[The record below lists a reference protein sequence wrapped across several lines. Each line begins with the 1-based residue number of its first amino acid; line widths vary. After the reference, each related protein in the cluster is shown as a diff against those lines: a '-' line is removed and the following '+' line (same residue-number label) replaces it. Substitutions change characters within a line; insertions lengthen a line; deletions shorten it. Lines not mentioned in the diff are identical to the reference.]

1 MTRIIVDAGPV
12 VALLDKSE
20 RRHGWMRQTLGSF
33 RQPLHTCEAVIT
45 EASHIVR
52 RVPGAR
58 ATILELLE
66 KGVLEVSFRMDAET
80 RALLKLVERY
90 ASVPMSI
97 ADACL
102 VRMSELTPD
111 SAILTFDRDFRV
123 YRRGGRQAI
132 PVIMPGKS

>member
-1 MTRIIVDAGPV
+1 VSRVIADTGPV
-12 VALLDKSE
+12 VALIDVAD
-20 RRHGWMRQTLGSF
+20 RHHAWVTRTVAEISH
-33 RQPLHTCEAVIT
+33 PLHTCEAVIT
-45 EASHIVR
+45 ESAHIVR
-52 RVPGAR
+52 RVPGGRKAIMDLL
-58 ATILELLE
+58 ANGIL
-66 KGVLEVSFRMDAET
+66 VISFRMDAEL
-80 RALLKLVERY
+80 RDLLKLVERY

-123 YRRGGRQAI
+123 YRRGGRHSI